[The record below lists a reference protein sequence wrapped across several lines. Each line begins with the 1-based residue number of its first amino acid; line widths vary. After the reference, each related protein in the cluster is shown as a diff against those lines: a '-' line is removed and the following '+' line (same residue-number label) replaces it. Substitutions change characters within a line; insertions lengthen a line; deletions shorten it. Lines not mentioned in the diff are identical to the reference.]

1 VAEPLAKNLELVRRL
16 IAESAERAGRD
27 PSGVTIVAVTKT
39 FPVARV
45 RDAIAAGLRLLGE
58 NRVQEAIP
66 KIDEIG
72 THEATWHLV
81 GHLQSNKVRFIEG
94 RFGMVQSIDSPRLVP
109 ALGRRLT
116 TPLDALIEVNV
127 AAEPQ
132 KTGAAVEDLDAII
145 AAIRS
150 FPLLRLQGL
159 MTVAPLVADPE
170 QVRPVFRMLR
180 VLRDE
185 TSQRLSIALPVLSM
199 GMTDDYP
206 VAVEEGAT
214 MLRLGRALFG
224 PR

>member
-127 AAEPQ
+127 AAEPE